1 MSNTANFNIGTG
13 LTPAEVNTLK
23 GYIDAMMVIL
33 SPHLVNLT
41 PKQIKDMRNLGK
53 RRSYVNEM
61 QVLATEQGSNFLP
74 SNFNMAQFNT
84 VVGYLNNLGEID
96 AHHIAFAGGM
106 RDTLQYYG
114 NIAMEFSDHIYKL
127 SKTEAESGNTA
138 LGAATERAKRVFKK
152 QGQKGHTKDFEVR
165 AGTTLTVNNVSK
177 HSPFH
182 NLGGTVLLVKK
193 ANQETAATPSQKTA
207 ASAAI
212 TVQPGTHIKLP
223 ANFTMISVT
232 NQNTTTDG
240 MFSVKVRAL
249 KK

>member
-53 RRSYVNEM
+53 RRGYVNEM
-61 QVLATEQGSNFLP
+61 QSLATEQGSNFLP

-84 VVGYLNNLGEID
+84 IVGYLDSLGEVD
-96 AHHIAFAGGM
+96 AHQIAFAGGM

-114 NIAMEFSDHIYKL
+114 NIAMEFSEHVYQL
-127 SKTEAESGNTA
+127 SKTEAERGNTA
-138 LGAATERAKRVFKK
+138 LGAATERTKRIFKG
-152 QGQKGHTKDFEVR
+152 QGQRGHTKDFEAR
-165 AGTTLTVNNVSK
+165 AGATLTVDNVSK

-182 NLGGTVLLVKK
+182 NIGSTVLLVKK
-193 ANQETAATPSQKTA
+193 ANQETAVASTQRTA

-223 ANFTMISVT
+223 ADFTMISVT
-232 NQNTTTDG
+232 NLNTTTDG